1 MINRISKIESLETV
15 GTWTLATRGEKQS
28 KKNFKRDIK
37 KRRRTIEKRM
47 AESVINEYKKEE
59 F

>member
-47 AESVINEYKKEE
+47 AASVINEYKKEE

>member
-1 MINRISKIESLETV
+1 MNRISKIESLEAV
-15 GTWTLATRGEKQS
+15 GAWTLATRGEKQS

-47 AESVINEYKKEE
+47 AESVINDYKKEE

>member
-1 MINRISKIESLETV
+1 MFHMINRISKIESLEAV

-37 KRRRTIEKRM
+37 KRRRTIE
-47 AESVINEYKKEE
+47 NEWQSL
-59 F
+59 

>member
-1 MINRISKIESLETV
+1 MFHMINRISKIESLEAV

-37 KRRRTIEKRM
+37 SEDVPSK
-47 AESVINEYKKEE
+47 NEWQSL
-59 F
+59 